1 MAVRT
6 ILVPV
11 DGSVAGRVALETA
24 LRVAREH
31 DAHVDALHVRPD
43 PAVGVPLVGEGMS
56 AGMVEE
62 LIDLAEKETAARARE
77 ARALFDR
84 VQADHGLPLASDPKG
99 PAPSIAYV
107 EVDGREEEQIAR
119 RGRVHDLIVLARP
132 SQRPDTDATVILNAA
147 LFETGRP
154 VLVAPVREGAI
165 GRRVAIAW
173 NGSAEAA
180 RAVAAAMDFLRLADS
195 VEVVSADPD
204 RAGDVSLGELAEF
217 LAWHGIVAREQTLE
231 EAGHAGEA
239 VAKAVASADLVVM
252 GAYSHSRLRQLILG
266 GVTRYML
273 EHAPSALLM
282 AH

>member
-6 ILVPV
+6 LLVPV
-11 DGSVAGRVALETA
+11 DGSASGRVVLKTA
-24 LRVAREH
+24 LQVAREH
-31 DAHVDALHVRPD
+31 DAHVDAVHVRPD
-43 PAVGVPLVGEGMS
+43 PRVGVPLVGEGMS

-77 ARALFDR
+77 ARALFEQI
-84 VQADHGLPLASDPKG
+84 QAEHGLPLTADPTG
-99 PAPSIAYV
+99 PAPSIAYAEV
-107 EVDGREEEQIAR
+107 EGREEEEIAR

-132 SQRPDTDATVILNAA
+132 QQRPDGDAAVIFNAA

-154 VLVAPVREGAI
+154 VLVAPIHEGII
-165 GRRVAIAW
+165 GRHVAVAW

-180 RAVAAAMDFLRLADS
+180 RAVAAAMDFLNRAET

-204 RAGDVSLGELAEF
+204 KASDVRLKDLVDYLG
-217 LAWHGIVAREQTLE
+217 WHGIAVRPHASG
-231 EAGHAGEA
+231 EASHAGEA
-239 VAKAVASADLVVM
+239 VAHAVAAADLVVM

-273 EHAPSALLM
+273 EHAPQALLM

>member
-11 DGSVAGRVALETA
+11 HGSPSGRVVLKTA
-24 LRVAREH
+24 LQVAREH
-31 DAHVDALHVRPD
+31 DAHIDAVHVRPD
-43 PAVGVPLVGEGMS
+43 PRVGVPLVGEGMS

-62 LIDLAEKETAARARE
+62 LIDLAEKETAVRARE
-77 ARALFDR
+77 ARALFDE
-84 VQADHGLPLASDPKG
+84 VQAAERLPLTADPAG
-99 PAPSIAYV
+99 PAPSLAYA
-107 EVDGREEEQIAR
+107 EADGREEEEIAR

-132 SQRPDTDATVILNAA
+132 SQRADTDATVIFNAA

-154 VLVAPVREGAI
+154 VLVAPIREGAI

-180 RAVAAAMDFLRLADS
+180 RAVASAMDFLRRADS
-195 VEVVSADPD
+195 VEAVAADPD
-204 RAGDVSLGELAEF
+204 RASGVTLDELVTYLGWHGIAVHQHSLGE
-217 LAWHGIVAREQTLE
+217 
-231 EAGHAGEA
+231 AGHSGEA
-239 VAKAVASADLVVM
+239 VAKAVGAADLVVM

>member
-6 ILVPV
+6 ILVPL
-11 DGSVAGRVALETA
+11 DGSAAGRVVLETA

-31 DAHVDALHVRPD
+31 DAHLDAVHIRPD
-43 PAVGVPLVGEGMS
+43 PRVGVPLVGEGMS

-62 LIDLAEKETAARARE
+62 LIDLAERETAARARE
-77 ARALFDR
+77 ARALFDE
-84 VQADHGLPLASDPKG
+84 VQAKHGLPATADPGG
-99 PAPSIAYV
+99 PAPSIAYS
-107 EVDGREEEQIAR
+107 EVDGREEEEIAR
-119 RGRVHDLIVLARP
+119 RGRIHDLIVLARP
-132 SQRPDTDATVILNAA
+132 SQRPDTDATMIFNAA

-154 VLVAPVREGAI
+154 VLVAPIREGAL
-165 GRRVAIAW
+165 GRRVAVAW

-180 RAVAAAMDFLRLADS
+180 RAVASSMDFLRLADS

-204 RAGDVSLGELAEF
+204 RAGDVSLAELADY
-217 LAWHGIVAREQTLE
+217 LAWHGIVTRQQTLG

-239 VAKAVASADLVVM
+239 VARAVAGADLVVM

-273 EHAPSALLM
+273 EHAPAALLM

>member
-11 DGSVAGRVALETA
+11 NGSASGRVVLKTA
-24 LRVAREH
+24 LQVAREH

-43 PAVGVPLVGEGMS
+43 PRVGVPLVGEGMS

-62 LIDLAEKETAARARE
+62 LIDLAEKETTARARE
-77 ARALFDR
+77 ARALFDE
-84 VQADHGLPLASDPKG
+84 VQADARLPLAADPAG
-99 PAPSIAYV
+99 PAPSIAYA
-107 EVDGREEEQIAR
+107 EVDGREEEEIAR
-119 RGRVHDLIVLARP
+119 RGRVHDLIVLCRP
-132 SQRPDTDATVILNAA
+132 SQRPDTDATVIFNAA

-154 VLVAPVREGAI
+154 VLVAPLREGAV

-180 RAVAAAMDFLRLADS
+180 RAVASAMDFFRLADS
-195 VEVVSADPD
+195 VEAVAADPD
-204 RAGDVSLGELAEF
+204 RASDVSLQELVTF
-217 LAWHGIVAREQTLE
+217 LAWHGIDVHRHSLG
-231 EAGHAGEA
+231 EAGHSGEA
-239 VAKAVASADLVVM
+239 VCKAVEGADLVVM

-273 EHAPSALLM
+273 EHASSALLM

>member
-11 DGSVAGRVALETA
+11 DGSVAGRVVLKTALE
-24 LRVAREH
+24 VAREH

-43 PAVGVPLVGEGMS
+43 PRVGVPLVGEGMS

-77 ARALFDR
+77 ARVLFDQ
-84 VQADHGLPLASDPKG
+84 VQAEHGLPITGDPTG
-99 PAPSIAYV
+99 SAPSIAYA
-107 EVDGREEEQIAR
+107 EVGGREEQEIAR

-132 SQRPDTDATVILNAA
+132 SQRPDTDATVIFNAA

-154 VLVAPVREGAI
+154 VLVAPVREGPL

-180 RAVAAAMDFLRLADS
+180 RAVASAMDFIRRAET

-204 RAGDVSLGELAEF
+204 RASDVALNELTDY
-217 LAWHGIVAREQTLE
+217 LAWHGIATRQQALG

-239 VAKAVASADLVVM
+239 VAKAVAQADLVVM

-273 EHAPSALLM
+273 EHAPAALLM